1 MTPSLP
7 YGGNA
12 QHGAVFIPD
21 VHNQA
26 LSMSGN
32 LGKKSHQEGKTGL
45 LKEENLSGRESS
57 PAWSRASPERA
68 GEQMSVGFILDLAAA
83 RGRGTAGYFGQ
94 FSKAKIE
101 NPALVDTA
109 FRADG
114 KATLHLACLLPA
126 LPSASSVTQVP
137 PLTIISP
144 TRKLLQLPRSYQP
157 PEPQP

>member
-1 MTPSLP
+1 MSPSQP

-21 VHNQA
+21 VHNQT

-83 RGRGTAGYFGQ
+83 RGRGTAGNFGQ

-101 NPALVDTA
+101 NP
-109 FRADG
+109 
-114 KATLHLACLLPA
+114 CLSGRCFQGRWQSNPPLG
-126 LPSASSVTQVP
+126 VP
-137 PLTIISP
+137 PPCSSIGFFCRPSTTTDHHQPNLQAPATP
-144 TRKLLQLPRSYQP
+144 TFLPTT
-157 PEPQP
+157 